1 MVLKC
6 QEVPVFHPTL
16 RDVNGSW
23 EAYIESIERR
33 FANVGLAKIIPPK
46 GWTPRKQGYS
56 DDFDFEITRP
66 IRQHATGKRGLYR
79 TLLVE
84 QKPMSLAKDFR
95 PIATEDDSLPPAKET
110 PEEVERR
117 FWRNITLRPPL
128 YGADVPGSLFDADLK
143 VSSTQCRSPVVDA
156 VFYTYTKSVFTK
168 SVQKALQEKI
178 FCWDSAELCFSIRR
192 NFKKISLLYHHD
204 RANTSRT

>member
-16 RDVNGSW
+16 RDISGSF

-56 DDFDFEITRP
+56 DDFDFEIPRP
-66 IRQHATGKRGLYR
+66 IKQHATGKRGLYR

-95 PIATEDDSLPPAKET
+95 PIAVRDDSLPPAKET

-143 VSSTQCRSPVVDA
+143 VSCPPCQGT
-156 VFYTYTKSVFTK
+156 
-168 SVQKALQEKI
+168 ALQCSRNLPFEDLLAMGSVVSSK
-178 FCWDSAELCFSIRR
+178 AIRE
-192 NFKKISLLYHHD
+192 NGFAI
-204 RANTSRT
+204 